1 MSTDEKLPYA
11 LDNYRLLGNS
21 GLRVSPLCLGTM
33 TFGTEWGWGAD
44 REESHRQ
51 FELYTAK
58 GGNFIDTANVY
69 TKGQS
74 EEYVGEFIAHERER
88 YVVATKFSF
97 GMNPGDPN
105 SGGNARK
112 NIMQAVDASLRR
124 MNTEYID
131 LYWLH
136 VWEYRA
142 PVEEVMRALDDLVRL
157 GKVFYIGFS
166 DTPAWKC
173 AQAQTL
179 AQLRGWSPLV
189 ALQIE
194 YSLIERTVEPE
205 LLGMARELGLGVTPW
220 SPLGAGVL
228 TGKYLDNPEGD
239 GEGSRAKGTER
250 RRTERNNAI
259 AQLVVDIAQECGK
272 TPAQVALNWL
282 LRQRGVTSP
291 ILGARTVQ
299 QLEDNLGA
307 ADFVLDSALLER
319 LNEASAAERDP
330 FPHNFTLNPGVNK
343 NIAAQTQIEQRL
355 P

>member
-1 MSTDEKLPYA
+1 MDTEQKAPYA
-11 LDNYRLLGNS
+11 LDNYRLLGHS

-33 TFGTEWGWGAD
+33 TFGTQWGWGAD
-44 REESHRQ
+44 KEESRRQ
-51 FELYTAK
+51 FELYTGR

-69 TKGQS
+69 TRGES
-74 EEYVGEFIAHERER
+74 EEFVGEFIAAERER

-97 GMNPGDPN
+97 ATSPGDPN

-124 MNTEYID
+124 LGTDYID

-136 VWEYRA
+136 VWEYRT
-142 PVEEVMRALDDLVRL
+142 PVEEVMRALDDLVRM

-173 AQAQTL
+173 AQAQAL

-205 LLGMARELGLGVTPW
+205 LMGMARELGLGVTPW

-228 TGKYLDNPEGD
+228 TGKYLGNPEGD
-239 GEGSRAKGTER
+239 GEGTRAKGTER

-259 AQLVVDIAQECGK
+259 AQAVVDAAEACGK
-272 TPAQVALNWL
+272 SPAQVAINWL
-282 LRQRGVTSP
+282 LQQRGVTSP
-291 ILGARTVQ
+291 ILGARTLA

-307 ADFVLDSALLER
+307 AEFVLDAELVAKLD
-319 LNEASAAERDP
+319 EASALERQP
-330 FPHNFTLNPGVNK
+330 FPYSFLAEGTRRS
-343 NIAAQTQIEQRL
+343 IAAQTQIEPRM